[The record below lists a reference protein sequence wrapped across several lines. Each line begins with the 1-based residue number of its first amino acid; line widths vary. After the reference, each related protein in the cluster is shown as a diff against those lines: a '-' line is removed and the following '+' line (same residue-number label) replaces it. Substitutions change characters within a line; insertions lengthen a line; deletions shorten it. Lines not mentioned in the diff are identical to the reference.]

1 MTLFPTIGTYL
12 LIKYFKNKN
21 NLNFLITNKFSIFF
35 GKISYSL
42 YLWHF
47 PFISFIIIQNIKPN
61 NFLFLLYFFT
71 IITLSFLTFK
81 FIETPFRN
89 KKIIS
94 NKKFFIYLFFSL
106 ISFILAVSYVI
117 KNKGLPNRFDK
128 FYLSYDFEKPSYN
141 NFAINEKSCFRRNA
155 NFCKSEDNDS
165 RKKIILIGDS
175 HASVLQRELHKYLKQ
190 HNYDFIFATY
200 SFLYLQDTILINK
213 NTRIKNEDYEIYSNN
228 LKKLIDESPPSIIIY
243 HGRYSL
249 YTNGKYFNNNEGG
262 DEGGRS
268 EYGNIYISN
277 NYTEIEIEK
286 RIIETIK
293 EFEKKNH
300 KIIIIYPV
308 PEVGWNA
315 PRYIMNKFRYKMN
328 ENINFL
334 LNSKKNWLTTSYEVY
349 SNRNKKILDSFNQL
363 NSKNISIVNPA
374 NFFCNNIINNRCII
388 HDDRFIYYYDY
399 DHLSTQGS
407 KIIINMISNIIKN
420 NLN

>member
-1 MTLFPTIGTYL
+1 M
-12 LIKYFKNKN
+12 
-21 NLNFLITNKFSIFF
+21 
-35 GKISYSL
+35 
-42 YLWHF
+42 
-47 PFISFIIIQNIKPN
+47 
-61 NFLFLLYFFT
+61 
-71 IITLSFLTFK
+71 
-81 FIETPFRN
+81 
-89 KKIIS
+89 
-94 NKKFFIYLFFSL
+94 
-106 ISFILAVSYVI
+106 V
-117 KNKGLPNRFDK
+117 
-128 FYLSYDFEKPSYN
+128 
-141 NFAINEKSCFRRNA
+141 
-155 NFCKSEDNDS
+155 
-165 RKKIILIGDS
+165 
-175 HASVLQRELHKYLKQ
+175 
-190 HNYDFIFATY
+190 
-200 SFLYLQDTILINK
+200 
-213 NTRIKNEDYEIYSNN
+213 
-228 LKKLIDESPPSIIIY
+228 
-243 HGRYSL
+243 
-249 YTNGKYFNNNEGG
+249 
-262 DEGGRS
+262 
-268 EYGNIYISN
+268 IYISN